1 MIRID
6 VTMKIRAIT
15 YFCNPKY
22 PLDEA
27 IFRQASKFVL
37 QAQSAY
43 QAAGY
48 EVQSLRLA
56 TIPFPDLLGEARID
70 RLPALAR
77 EFDLLLPQVG
87 LGHGS
92 LGPAMPELPRS
103 YEVIPEGI
111 SATKNTFFAGVMAD
125 KARGIDLAAV
135 HRCAQVIVKVA
146 PIDHNGF
153 ANLRFAALANVKP
166 GSPFFPA
173 AYFDG
178 TRPAF
183 AIATEAADLAVQAFE
198 AAKTIDEG
206 RRTLVAEIERHAGTL
221 SRVAANLSGNPGAS
235 RGKRPTTKFLG
246 IDLSL
251 SPFPQQ
257 SASIGTAFERLG
269 VARVGKHGSL
279 AAAAILTESIDRAGF
294 PRTGF
299 SGLLLPLLEDATL
312 AQRAAEQALTVK
324 DLLMYCAV
332 CGTGLDTIPL
342 PGTTTVEQLVPPL
355 LDLCALALRLDK
367 PLTARLLPIPRKKV
381 GDPTSFDFAYFANS
395 KVMALDSDA
404 LHGPLAGSEA
414 FSLKAR

>member
-1 MIRID
+1 
-6 VTMKIRAIT
+6 MKIRAIT
-15 YFCNPKY
+15 FFCNPRY
-22 PLDEA
+22 PLDED

-43 QAAGY
+43 EAAGY
-48 EVQSLRLA
+48 AVQSLRLA
-56 TIPFPDLLGEARID
+56 TVPFPDLLGEARID
-70 RLPALAR
+70 RLPTLAR

-87 LGHGS
+87 FGHGS
-92 LGPAMPELPRS
+92 LGPAAPEMPRS

-111 SATKNTFFAGVMAD
+111 AATKNTFFGGVMAD
-125 KARGIDLAAV
+125 KLHGIDLAAIR
-135 HRCAQVIVKVA
+135 RCAQVIVNAA
-146 PIDHNGF
+146 PIDRNGF

-173 AYFDG
+173 AYYDG

-183 AIATEAADLAVQAFE
+183 GIATEAADLAVQAFE
-198 AAKTIDEG
+198 AAKTVDEG
-206 RRTLVAEIERHAGTL
+206 RRALVAEIERHAAIL
-221 SRVAANLSGNPGAS
+221 ARVAANLSGNPGAS

-279 AAAAILTESIDRAGF
+279 AAAAILTECIDGARF

-332 CGTGLDTIPL
+332 CGTGLDVIPL
-342 PGTTTVEQLVPPL
+342 PGSTTVEQLVPAL

-367 PLTARLLPIPRKKV
+367 PLTARLLPIPKKKA
-381 GDPTSFDFAYFANS
+381 GDPTNFDFAYFANS
-395 KVMALDSDA
+395 RVLALDSDP
-404 LHGPLAGSEA
+404 LRGPLAGNET
-414 FSLKAR
+414 FSLSAR